1 MLLWS
6 AWACPY
12 CMRVRI
18 GLEEKGLIWETRE
31 VDLAAKPAEL
41 LALNPPQGAVPV
53 LVVDGEVIP
62 ESLVILQYLE
72 DRFPETP
79 LLPPEPAARAR
90 ARLLA
95 DRVTAALGPAGYRL
109 ARGTPEERPAA
120 EAAVR
125 EALRALEP
133 QVPGAGFLLGAFS
146 LADVAIAPFVARL
159 PPHLRAA
166 ALELPRL
173 ARWEAAVFARPS
185 VARQTAAR

>member
-6 AWACPY
+6 AWNCPY

-18 GLEEKGLIWETRE
+18 GLEEKGLLWETRE
-31 VDLAAKPAEL
+31 VDLADKPPEL
-41 LALNPPQGAVPV
+41 LALNPPAGAVPV
-53 LVVDGEVIP
+53 LQVDGEVIP

-72 DRFPETP
+72 DRFPAVP
-79 LLPPEPAARAR
+79 LLPPAPAARAR

-95 DRVTAALGPAGYRL
+95 DRVTGAIGVAGYKL
-109 ARGTPEERPAA
+109 LRGAPEERPAA

-125 EALRALEP
+125 DGLRAFEP
-133 QVPGAGFLLGAFS
+133 QVPEAGFLVGDFS
-146 LADVAIAPFVARL
+146 LADLAIAPFVARL
-159 PPHLRAA
+159 PAHLRGE
-166 ALELPRL
+166 ALGLPRL

>member
-6 AWACPY
+6 AWSCPY

-18 GLEEKGLIWETRE
+18 GLEEKGLLWETRE
-31 VDLAAKPAEL
+31 VDLANKPPEL
-41 LALNPPQGAVPV
+41 LALNPPAGAVPV
-53 LVVDGEVIP
+53 LVVEGEVIP

-72 DRFPETP
+72 ERFPAVP
-79 LLPPEPAARAR
+79 LLPPGPAARAR

-95 DRVTAALGPAGYRL
+95 DRVTSAIGPAGYKL
-109 ARGTPEERPAA
+109 LRGSPEERPAA

-125 EALRALEP
+125 DGLRALEP
-133 QVPGAGFLLGAFS
+133 QVPEAGFLLGGFS
-146 LADVAIAPFVARL
+146 LADLAIAPFVARL
-159 PPHLRAA
+159 PAHLRGA

-173 ARWEAAVFARPS
+173 ARWEALVFARPS

>member
-6 AWACPY
+6 TWSCPY

-18 GLEEKGLIWETRE
+18 GLEEKGLLWETRE
-31 VDLAAKPAEL
+31 VDLAAKPPEL
-41 LALNPPQGAVPV
+41 LALNPPAGAVPV

-72 DRFPETP
+72 DRFPAVP
-79 LLPPEPAARAR
+79 LLPPSPAARAR

-95 DRVTAALGPAGYRL
+95 DRVTGAIGPAGYKL
-109 ARGTPEERPAA
+109 ARGAPEERPAA

-125 EALRALEP
+125 DGLRALEP
-133 QVPGAGFLLGAFS
+133 QVPEGGFLVGDFS
-146 LADVAIAPFVARL
+146 LADLAIAPFVARL
-159 PPHLRAA
+159 PAHLRAE
-166 ALELPRL
+166 ALDLPRL
-173 ARWEAAVFARPS
+173 ARWEALVFARPS